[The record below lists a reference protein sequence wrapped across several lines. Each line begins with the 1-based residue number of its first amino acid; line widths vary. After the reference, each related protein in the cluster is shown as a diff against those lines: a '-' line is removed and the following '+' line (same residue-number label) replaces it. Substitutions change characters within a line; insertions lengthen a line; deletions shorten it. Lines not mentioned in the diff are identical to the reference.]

1 MIAVIVSFL
10 FLLASGLAPQGGIEA
25 RPDVRHAAE
34 QEASPESDPE
44 VSVRSRPSRAA
55 RVRHARNVFPVRS
68 ARAEAE
74 YFRSAAP
81 IKDLSLP
88 LKLFS
93 PDLTTL
99 KQTFRL

>member
-10 FLLASGLAPQGGIEA
+10 FLLASGLAPQAGIEA

-34 QEASPESDPE
+34 QEASTESDPE

-55 RVRHARNVFPVRS
+55 RLRHAGKIFPVRS
-68 ARAEAE
+68 ARAEAAH
-74 YFRSAAP
+74 FRSGA
-81 IKDLSLP
+81 IRDLSFP
-88 LKLFS
+88 LKLSS

-99 KQTFRL
+99 KRAFRL